1 MTIALQGNASANAT
15 SISSMPTHAVRDL
28 IVIHASNHASATLPT
43 KPNTSWITAYSASV
57 AGGSVLV
64 AYKHA
69 QSASETSGTWAN
81 ATHLFATVWRGG
93 TNTIV
98 VPEFVSTN
106 SSTTATVNY
115 AAQTAGSVKTDAAN
129 AALLA
134 YVLNSN
140 TANTLLAPGA
150 TTDLQSATDSSTW
163 QSKQYYQLNR
173 TATWAS
179 TNVGQTTSAFYRS
192 LMLTLI
198 ESDLYGISSG
208 GIFFRPGM
216 SGGLD

>member
-28 IVIHASNHASATLPT
+28 IIIHASNHGSATLPL
-43 KPNTSWITAYSASV
+43 KPNTSWITSYSASV

-69 QSASETSGTWAN
+69 QSASEASGTWTN
-81 ATHLFATVWRGG
+81 ATNLFATVWRGG
-93 TNTIV
+93 TNTLV
-98 VPEFVSTN
+98 VPEFVSTQTGT
-106 SSTTATVNY
+106 SVTIAY
-115 AAQTAGSVKTDAAN
+115 PAQTAGAFKTDAAN
-129 AALLA
+129 IALLA

-140 TANTLLAPGA
+140 LTNTLLAPGA

-163 QSKQYYQLNR
+163 QAKQYYQLSR
-173 TATWAS
+173 TTTWAS
-179 TNVGQTTSAFYRS
+179 TNVTQANSAFYRS

-208 GIFFRPGM
+208 GLILPGGFN
-216 SGGLD
+216 GGFN

>member
-1 MTIALQGNASANAT
+1 VTIALQGNGSANAD
-15 SISSMPTHAVRDL
+15 SISIPSHAAGDL
-28 IVIHASNHASATLPT
+28 IIVHAMNHASATVPT
-43 KPNTSWITAYSASV
+43 KPSGWVTSYSAGV
-57 AGGSVLV
+57 AGGALLV

-69 QSASETSGTWAN
+69 QSNAETSGTWTN
-81 ATHLFATVWRGG
+81 ADHLFVTVWRGG

-98 VPEFVSTN
+98 VPEFISTN
-106 SSTTATVNY
+106 SATTVTVNY

-134 YVLNSN
+134 YILNSN

-163 QSKQYYQLNR
+163 QAKQYYQLNR
-173 TATWAS
+173 TATWAT
-179 TNVGQTTSAFYRS
+179 TNVVQTNSAFYRS

-208 GIFFRPGM
+208 SARQVNIR
-216 SGGLD
+216 GGADQ

>member
-1 MTIALQGNASANAT
+1 
-15 SISSMPTHAVRDL
+15 MPTHAVRDL
-28 IVIHASNHASATLPT
+28 IIVHASNHGSATLPV

-69 QSASETSGTWAN
+69 QSASESSGTWTN
-81 ATHLFATVWRGG
+81 ATNLFATVWRGG

-98 VPEFVSTN
+98 VPEFISTQTGT
-106 SSTTATVNY
+106 STTIAY
-115 AAQTAGSVKTDAAN
+115 PAQTAGTVKTDAAN
-129 AALLA
+129 MALLA

-140 TANTLLAPGA
+140 TSNTLLAPGA

-163 QSKQYYQLNR
+163 QAKQYYQLNR

-179 TNVGQTTSAFYRS
+179 TNVVQTTSAFYRS
-192 LMLTLI
+192 LMLALI

-216 SGGLD
+216 SGGFD

>member
-1 MTIALQGNASANAT
+1 VTIALQGNGSANAD
-15 SISSMPTHAVRDL
+15 SVAIPSHLVRDT
-28 IVIHASNHASATLPT
+28 IIIHAMNHASATLPV
-43 KPNTSWITAYSASV
+43 KPSTSWITSYSAGI

-69 QSASETSGTWAN
+69 QSNAETSGTWPN
-81 ATHLFATVWRGG
+81 ADHLFVTVWRGG
-93 TNTIV
+93 TNTLV
-98 VPEFVSTN
+98 VPEFVSTQTGT
-106 SSTTATVNY
+106 SATIAY
-115 AAQTAGSVKTDAAN
+115 PAQTAGTFKTDAAN
-129 AALLA
+129 IALLA

-140 TANTLLAPGA
+140 TSNTLLAPGA

-163 QSKQYYQLNR
+163 QAKQYYQLNR
-173 TATWAS
+173 TAIWAS
-179 TNVGQTTSAFYRS
+179 TNVGQVTSAFYRS

>member
-1 MTIALQGNASANAT
+1 MTIALQANSSALAT
-15 SISSMPTHAVRDL
+15 TVSLGTHAVRDL
-28 IVIHASNHASATLPT
+28 IVIHASNHGSATLPT
-43 KPNTSWITAYSASV
+43 KPDSSWITSYSASV

-69 QSASETSGTWAN
+69 QTTSETSGTWTN
-81 ATHLFATVWRGG
+81 ATHLFATIWRGG
-93 TNTIV
+93 TNTLV

-106 SSTTATVNY
+106 SSITATINY
-115 AAQTAGSVKTDAAN
+115 AAQTAGTVKTDAAN
-129 AALLA
+129 MALLA

-140 TANTLLAPGA
+140 TSNTLLAPGA
-150 TTDLQSATDSSTW
+150 TIDLQSATDGSTW
-163 QSKQYYQLNR
+163 QAKQYYQLNR

-179 TNVGQTTSAFYRS
+179 TSVSQATSAFYRS

-216 SGGLD
+216 SGGMD

>member
-28 IVIHASNHASATLPT
+28 IIIHASNHGSATLPV
-43 KPNTSWITAYSASV
+43 KPNTSWITSYSASV
-57 AGGSVLV
+57 AGGSVVV

-69 QSASETSGTWAN
+69 QSASETSGTWTN

-93 TNTIV
+93 TNTLV
-98 VPEFVSTN
+98 VPEFISTQTGT
-106 SSTTATVNY
+106 SATIAYPV
-115 AAQTAGSVKTDAAN
+115 QTAGTFKTDASN
-129 AALLA
+129 IALLA

-140 TANTLLAPGA
+140 LTNTLLPPGA
-150 TTDLQSATDSSTW
+150 TTDLQSATDSSAW
-163 QSKQYYQLNR
+163 QAKQYYQLSR
-173 TATWAS
+173 TTTWAS
-179 TNVGQTTSAFYRS
+179 TNVSQATSAFYRS

-198 ESDLYGISSG
+198 ESDLYGVSG

-216 SGGLD
+216 SGGMD

>member
-1 MTIALQGNASANAT
+1 MTIALQGNGSALAD
-15 SISSMPTHAVRDL
+15 SVAVPSHLVRDT
-28 IVIHASNHASATLPT
+28 IMIHAMNHASTTLPV
-43 KPNTSWITAYSASV
+43 KPDASWITSYSASI

-69 QSASETSGTWAN
+69 QSNAETSGTWTN
-81 ATHLFATVWRGG
+81 ADHLFVTVWRGG

-98 VPEFVSTN
+98 VPEFISTQTGT
-106 SSTTATVNY
+106 SVTIAY
-115 AAQTAGSVKTDAAN
+115 PAQTAGTVKTDAAN
-129 AALLA
+129 MALLA

-163 QSKQYYQLNR
+163 QAKQYYQLSR

-179 TNVGQTTSAFYRS
+179 TNVTQATSAFYRS

>member
-1 MTIALQGNASANAT
+1 VTIALQGNGSANSD
-15 SISSMPTHAVRDL
+15 SISIPSHAAGDL
-28 IVIHASNHASATLPT
+28 IVIHSMNHASSTVPT
-43 KPNTSWITAYSASV
+43 KPSGWVTSYSAGV
-57 AGGSVLV
+57 AGGAVLV
-64 AYKHA
+64 AHKHA
-69 QSASETSGTWAN
+69 QSNAETSGTWAN
-81 ATHLFATVWRGG
+81 ADHLFVTVWRGG

-106 SSTTATVNY
+106 SATTVTVNY
-115 AAQTAGSVKTDAAN
+115 GAQVAGSVKTDAAN

-140 TANTLLAPGA
+140 TANTLLPPGA

-163 QSKQYYQLNR
+163 QAKQYYQLNR
-173 TATWAS
+173 TAVWAS
-179 TNVGQTTSAFYRS
+179 TNVSQANSAFYRS

-198 ESDLYGISSG
+198 ESYIYGISSG